1 MDSGYA
7 EAVVSEK
14 RLGKEN
20 GPLAYASGPKIG
32 WAWIRPPYGV
42 ERLCCLQIYRRGLAG
57 APVGLQLVGD
67 ALALAEC
74 VNTGSF
80 ERRHMDEHVLA
91 AGSGLDEAVAS
102 QIAIPFHCALIH
114 KISSRVCGCTFNRR
128 AKAATCPVLSMSWG
142 S

>member
-1 MDSGYA
+1 MD
-7 EAVVSEK
+7 
-14 RLGKEN
+14 
-20 GPLAYASGPKIG
+20 
-32 WAWIRPPYGV
+32 PPTYGV

-114 KISSRVCGCTFNRR
+114 KISSRVCGCTFEQARDSR
-128 AKAATCPVLSMSWG
+128 DLSGSLDVLG
-142 S
+142 KLV